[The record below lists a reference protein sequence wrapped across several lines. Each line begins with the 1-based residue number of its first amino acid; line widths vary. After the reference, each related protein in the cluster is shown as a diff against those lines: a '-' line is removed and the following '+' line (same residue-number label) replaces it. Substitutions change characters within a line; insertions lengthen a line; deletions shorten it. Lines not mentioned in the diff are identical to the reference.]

1 MQSIILWVVAERQL
15 VAEQEKEKKV
25 ELPFI
30 RGCNGSSN
38 DESGSL
44 CNVMYICVKY
54 KAEYT
59 YVHMSYLLTLFIRHL
74 IGGLTKPS

>member
-25 ELPFI
+25 ELRFI
-30 RGCNGSSN
+30 RGCNRSSN

-44 CNVMYICVKY
+44 CKYICVKY

-59 YVHMSYLLTLFIRHL
+59 YVHMSYLVTLFIRHL